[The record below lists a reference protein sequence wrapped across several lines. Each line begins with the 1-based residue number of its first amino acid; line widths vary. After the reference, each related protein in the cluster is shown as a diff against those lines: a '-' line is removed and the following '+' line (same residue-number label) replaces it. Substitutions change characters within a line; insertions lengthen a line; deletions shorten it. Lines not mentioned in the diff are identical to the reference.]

1 VVHVLGAGPSLDRF
15 FTDYRG
21 GLIVCVDTALPALRS
36 HGLRA
41 DLAVALEAQHWNLRD
56 FIGCYDTVR
65 ALAMDMSALPL
76 TPALSGG
83 TTYLFFTPWTP
94 LHIFG
99 RLLSAGLL
107 PLEMPPLG
115 NVGITAYALARRLFP
130 AAEIIPHG
138 LDFAFTIDRYHCRDS
153 PGHIDTLRKL
163 NRFHSL
169 FPIDA
174 ALRPS
179 AFPLR
184 PSPSAISLP
193 PPTRPSIGGEPLRQ
207 DPVMR
212 RYEEVFSDVRRNNI
226 GFSPSSRS
234 NVNVTHKTAT
244 AFMREIYAELTRIRR
259 ILSGEKK
266 ASAEELRALLTRN
279 DFLFAH
285 YPDYAATTAPANLD
299 DLSFL
304 KRIRAEIDTF
314 IKALSSG

>member
-15 FTDYRG
+15 FADYHG
-21 GLIVCVDTALPALRS
+21 GPIICVDTALPALRS

-56 FIGCYDTVR
+56 FIGCYDTAR
-65 ALAMDMSALPL
+65 ALAMDLSALPL

-99 RLLSAGLL
+99 RLRSAGLL

-138 LDFAFTIDRYHCRDS
+138 LDFTFTIDRYHCRDS
-153 PGHIDTLRKL
+153 PGHIDALRKL
-163 NRFHSL
+163 DRFHSL
-169 FPIDA
+169 YPVDA

-179 AFPLR
+179 SFPLR
-184 PSPSAISLP
+184 SSPLAPPLP
-193 PPTRPSIGGEPLRQ
+193 PPAPQSHPPTPQSYPPTRPNIGGEPLRQ

-212 RYEEVFSDVRRNNI
+212 RY
-226 GFSPSSRS
+226 
-234 NVNVTHKTAT
+234 
-244 AFMREIYAELTRIRR
+244 
-259 ILSGEKK
+259 
-266 ASAEELRALLTRN
+266 
-279 DFLFAH
+279 
-285 YPDYAATTAPANLD
+285 
-299 DLSFL
+299 
-304 KRIRAEIDTF
+304 
-314 IKALSSG
+314 